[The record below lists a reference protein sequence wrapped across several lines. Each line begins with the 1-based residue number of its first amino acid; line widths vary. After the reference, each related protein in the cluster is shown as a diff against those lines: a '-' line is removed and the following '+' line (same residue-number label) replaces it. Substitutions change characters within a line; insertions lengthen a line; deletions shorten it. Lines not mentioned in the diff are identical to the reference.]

1 MKTPIEMLIEQ
12 LNQKIERVNIFIHSQ
27 EDEAGLYMYT
37 GLLAGFS
44 ESKVMAEKLFKNEQ
58 NEPTEI

>member
-27 EDEAGLYMYT
+27 EDSSL
-37 GLLAGFS
+37 
-44 ESKVMAEKLFKNEQ
+44 K
-58 NEPTEI
+58 

>member
-1 MKTPIEMLIEQ
+1 MKTPIEMLIEE

-27 EDEAGLYMYT
+27 EDEEGLYMYT

-44 ESKVMAEKLFKNEQ
+44 ESKVMAEKLLKNEK
-58 NEPTEI
+58 NNL